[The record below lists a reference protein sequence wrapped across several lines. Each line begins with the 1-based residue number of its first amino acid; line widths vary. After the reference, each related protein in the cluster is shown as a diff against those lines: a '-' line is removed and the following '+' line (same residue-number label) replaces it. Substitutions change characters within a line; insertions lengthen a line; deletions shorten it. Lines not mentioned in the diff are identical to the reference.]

1 MKQRI
6 DRAVKDTIIDFVQA
20 VLYAVFG
27 VIGLWGRIAALK
39 APYPRFET
47 DQVRKILVLRLDLL
61 GDVLLSMPAVEAL
74 HERYP
79 DAEIWMMTL
88 PYTADIPARYPFV
101 ARVVTLDTNGIRSPR
116 GLLNPT
122 TLKAWYD
129 AYRLLR
135 RQRFDLAVSLFGL
148 MASIWAFSSGA
159 THRIGYRKEAYPLL
173 HTRTLPGM
181 RYDRREHEVR
191 WCLRLAELAGA
202 ACRPRYMHL
211 EVEPGAARRVDQLLA
226 EHGVAPDAPFVGIH
240 AGSINGSAKRW
251 PALHWAALADR
262 LREEYGATVALT
274 GSKSEA
280 PIADAVTAAMA
291 THPLVLTGRTS
302 VNELAALLT
311 RCDLVLSGDSGP
323 LHMAV
328 ALDRPTVSIYGPTDP
343 AISGPYPRP
352 GQSAVVLRTDMG
364 CSPCYNA
371 LATAECPHGNTD
383 CMHYL
388 TVDRV
393 YAAVRR
399 VLREQGYEPIQP
411 EPEPEPATAV
421 AGSGRS

>member
-1 MKQRI
+1 VKRL
-6 DRAVKDTIIDFVQA
+6 DRAVKDTIIHFIQA
-20 VLYAVFG
+20 VLWVIFG

-39 APYPRFET
+39 APYPRFEPAK
-47 DQVRKILVLRLDLL
+47 VRKILVLRLDLL

-79 DAEIWMMTL
+79 AAEIWMMTL

-101 ARVVTLDTNGIRSPR
+101 TRVVALDINGIRSPR
-116 GLLNPT
+116 GLLRPA

-129 AYRLLR
+129 TYRLLR

-148 MASIWAFSSGA
+148 MASIWGFMSGA

-181 RYDRREHEVR
+181 RYDHREHEVR

-202 ACRPRYMHL
+202 ARKPRYMSL
-211 EVEPGAARRVDQLLA
+211 EVEPGAAGRVARLLQ
-226 EHGVAPDAPFVGIH
+226 ENGVTPDTLLVGIH

-251 PALHWAALADR
+251 PAPHWTELADR
-262 LREEYGATVALT
+262 LHEEYGATVVLT
-274 GSKSEA
+274 GSKGET
-280 PIADAVTAAMA
+280 PIAATVTAAMR
-291 THPLVLTGRTS
+291 TRPLVLTGRTS
-302 VNELAALLT
+302 VNELAALLA

-328 ALDRPTVSIYGPTDP
+328 ALGRPTISVYGPTDP
-343 AISGPYPRP
+343 GISGPYPRP
-352 GQSAVVLRTDMG
+352 GQTAVALRTGIG

-371 LATAECPHGNTD
+371 LTTAECPYGNTA
-383 CMHYL
+383 CMHHL
-388 TVDRV
+388 TVDRM

-399 VLREQGYEPIQP
+399 VLRQQGFAPVTD
-411 EPEPEPATAV
+411 PARDMA
-421 AGSGRS
+421 ASAR

>member
-1 MKQRI
+1 VKRL
-6 DRAVKDTIIDFVQA
+6 DRLVKDELIDFIQA
-20 VLYAVFG
+20 VLWVFFG

-39 APYPRFET
+39 APYPRFEPEK
-47 DQVRKILVLRLDLL
+47 VRKILVLRLDLL

-79 DAEIWMMTL
+79 AAEIWMMTL

-101 ARVVTLDTNGIRSPR
+101 TRVVALDINGIRSPS
-116 GLLNPT
+116 GLLRPA
-122 TLKAWYD
+122 TLKAWYG

-148 MASIWAFSSGA
+148 MASIWGFMSGA

-181 RYDRREHEVR
+181 RYDHREHEVR

-202 ACRPRYMHL
+202 ARKPRYMSL
-211 EVEPGAARRVDQLLA
+211 EVEPGAVDRVTQLLR
-226 EHGVAPDAPFVGIH
+226 ENGVTPDTLLVGVH

-251 PALHWAALADR
+251 PATHWAGVADR
-262 LREEYGATVALT
+262 LREEYGATVVLT
-274 GSKSEA
+274 GSRSEA
-280 PIADAVTAAMA
+280 PIAAAVTAAMR
-291 THPLVLTGRTS
+291 TRPLVLTGQTS
-302 VNELAALLT
+302 INELAALLA

-328 ALDRPTVSIYGPTDP
+328 ALGRPTISVYGPTDP
-343 AISGPYPRP
+343 GVSGPYPRP
-352 GQSAVVLRTDMG
+352 GQTAIILRTGIG

-371 LATAECPHGNTD
+371 LTTAECPYGNTA
-383 CMHYL
+383 CMHHL
-388 TVDRV
+388 TVDRM
-393 YAAVRR
+393 YATVRR
-399 VLREQGYEPIQP
+399 VLREQGFTPLGERD
-411 EPEPEPATAV
+411 EV
-421 AGSGRS
+421 AAGAR